1 MCGGVRGGLD
11 RAAQFVDV
19 ETGVGDEFADTSY
32 CCVPPRVFGAFG
44 GGDREREVL
53 AQDLVVVGCPA
64 GVRLLGCCGDGWCH
78 VFDQVRCGDVFAAR
92 FELLCVPGQNC
103 LGCDPG
109 ERCFAQVAAQSLH
122 TGFGEDPFGDLGFE
136 RFPHGRWMRVVSS
149 CARVSSYRRMV
160 APMPSVRSCS
170 GRAVA

>member
-1 MCGGVRGGLD
+1 MVDRLRLRGRRGSAVLRPERDGGVVAHL
-11 RAAQFVDV
+11 
-19 ETGVGDEFADTSY
+19 
-32 CCVPPRVFGAFG
+32 
-44 GGDREREVL
+44 L

-109 ERCFAQVAAQSLH
+109 ERCFA
-122 TGFGEDPFGDLGFE
+122 
-136 RFPHGRWMRVVSS
+136 RGRSTLL
-149 CARVSSYRRMV
+149 
-160 APMPSVRSCS
+160 
-170 GRAVA
+170 